1 MCYEFHLPKN
11 IFPHAHIALTHSDL
25 TIFWYTIQTQ
35 RTNNQTIYSGANQR
49 KKEDPK
55 LLKKALKRKAKKK
68 AASAKAWNVRLDQAK
83 DAASKKQEIRAH
95 NLDQRKLGGA
105 VAANL
110 SSKRIVEQDDGGAG
124 GDGTDGGGKKEKRR
138 RLGPHSNQ
146 GRNRAGFE
154 GKKNGFINGDN
165 ASSSGGGGKK
175 GKKQ

>member
-11 IFPHAHIALTHSDL
+11 IFPHQLPRLILISQY
-25 TIFWYTIQTQ
+25 FGIQYKHNAQ
-35 RTNNQTIYSGANQR
+35 NNQTIYSGANQR

-83 DAASKKQEIRAH
+83 EAANKKQEIRAH

-110 SSKRIVEQDDGGAG
+110 SSKRIVEQDDGAG